1 MRHLYEKGT
10 DESAP
15 TLVLL
20 HGTGGSER
28 DLVPLARMISPGS
41 AVLSL
46 RGNVLENGMPRFFR
60 RLAEGIFDEEDLLF
74 RTGEVNTFLDQ
85 AAEQYGFDRRNLVA
99 VGYSNGANIAASLLF
114 HIQEAWAG
122 AILHHPMVPRR
133 GVVLP
138 ELSGL
143 PVFIGAGKN
152 DPICSPQET
161 EELEGLL
168 RGAGAD
174 VTVHWERYGH
184 QLTSSEAE
192 AAADWFRDKFL
203 P

>member
-10 DESAP
+10 DKSAP

-184 QLTSSEAE
+184 QLTSTEAE

>member
-184 QLTSSEAE
+184 QLTSTEAE

>member
-10 DESAP
+10 DESTP

-143 PVFIGAGKN
+143 PVFIGAGRN

-184 QLTSSEAE
+184 QLTSTEAE

>member
-10 DESAP
+10 DELAP

-60 RLAEGIFDEEDLLF
+60 RLAEGVFDEEDLLF

-138 ELSGL
+138 ELSGI

-184 QLTSSEAE
+184 QLTSTEAE

-203 P
+203 T